1 MAQAQ
6 KQTEQKEAEQTEQK
20 KAPKLNKDGFPAG
33 QRVSPKEL
41 AKFRAEQRKKA
52 RK

>member
-1 MAQAQ
+1 MAEAPQ
-6 KQTEQKEAEQTEQK
+6 KPAEEK
-20 KAPKLNKDGFPAG
+20 GKLNKDGFPAG
-33 QRVSPKEL
+33 QRVRPKEL